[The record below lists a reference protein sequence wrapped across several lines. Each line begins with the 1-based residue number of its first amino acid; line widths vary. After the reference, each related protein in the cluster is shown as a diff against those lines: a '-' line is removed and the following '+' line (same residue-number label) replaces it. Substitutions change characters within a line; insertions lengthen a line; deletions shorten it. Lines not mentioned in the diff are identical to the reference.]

1 MEGWQR
7 RREGWA
13 LPRSELTS
21 QWMAK
26 NTYIV
31 SAHMSMALTKKHGRG
46 MVKTGCV
53 TD

>member
-7 RREGWA
+7 RREVGA

-21 QWMAK
+21 QWMVK

-31 SAHMSMALTKKHGRG
+31 SAHMSMALTKESRHD
-46 MVKTGCV
+46 MVKTGCY
-53 TD
+53 

>member
-7 RREGWA
+7 RREVGA

-21 QWMAK
+21 QWMVK

-31 SAHMSMALTKKHGRG
+31 SAHMSMVLTKESRHG
-46 MVKTGCV
+46 MVKTGCY
-53 TD
+53 